1 MPLTDAHDFVARLPA
16 APVYD
21 LVVAGSG
28 AAGMA
33 AAIFAALNG
42 SRVLLLERTEYVGGT
57 SALSGGTTW
66 VPLTRFLGDTETED
80 SPDKVMR
87 FLDAA
92 VGEHSP
98 RAMRETFLKAGPDA
112 IHTLVDQTEV
122 QFRACA
128 YHPDYMA
135 DLDGF
140 TVNGRALEPLP
151 YAANHLGKNLKL
163 LRPPIPEF
171 TVLGGMMVNRADI
184 NQLLKRYRS
193 PRSFL
198 YTVSLVLR
206 YWRDRLVHGQAAR
219 SVMGHA
225 LIARMLASAL
235 KQGVDISINT
245 DMTQLQT
252 DDTGAV
258 SAVTIRQGP
267 ETRTVKV
274 RGGVILAGGGF
285 GRDPEKRH
293 TLYPAGIGDYSPTAP
308 GSTGQ
313 EHEQALAL
321 GAYLG
326 EQGDQPAFW
335 APCSVRRRKDG
346 STAVFPHFVFDRSK
360 PGTLCVDQQGRRFVN
375 ESLSYHE
382 FGKAQFNGGDS
393 THPAWIVC
401 DAAAIACY
409 GLGMVRLGGDDVR
422 PYLADGYLLSGATL
436 AELAG
441 RMGVDAVNLEAA
453 VAQMNEAARTGED
466 TLFQRGSTVYQRV
479 NGDADHGPNPTLGP
493 LVQAPFYAVKLY
505 PCDIGSARGLVGD
518 TDARLLRRDGS
529 VIGGLYACGN
539 DLDSIMG
546 GKYPGPGITIGPG
559 IVFGYL
565 AARHASQR
573 AREQVQ

>member
-16 APVYD
+16 EPVYD

-66 VPLTRFLGDTETED
+66 VPLTRFLQATETED
-80 SPDKVMR
+80 SPDKVMQ

-98 RAMRETFLKAGPDA
+98 RAMREAFLKAGPEA
-112 IHTLVDQTEV
+112 IHTLVDRTEV
-122 QFRACA
+122 QFKACA

-135 DLDGF
+135 DLEGF

-151 YAANHLGKNLKL
+151 YAANHLGRNLKL

-184 NQLLKRYRS
+184 NQLLNRYKS

-225 LIARMLASAL
+225 LIARMLSSAVKL
-235 KQGVDISINT
+235 GIDISVNT
-245 DMTQLQT
+245 EMTRLHT
-252 DDTGAV
+252 DETGD
-258 SAVTIRQGP
+258 VTAIDVCQGT
-267 ETRTVKV
+267 ETRTVRV
-274 RGGVILAGGGF
+274 QGGVILAGGGF
-285 GRDPEKRH
+285 GRDPEKRRS
-293 TLYPAGIGDYSPTAP
+293 LYPAGIGTYSPTAP

-313 EHEQALAL
+313 EHDQALAL
-321 GAYLG
+321 GAHWG

-335 APCSVRRRKDG
+335 APCSVRQRADG

-360 PGTLCVDQQGRRFVN
+360 PGTLCVDRSGRRFVN

-382 FGKAQFNGGDS
+382 FGKAQFKGDG
-393 THPAWIVC
+393 TNPAWIVC
-401 DAAAIACY
+401 DAAAIAKY
-409 GLGMVRLGGDDVR
+409 GLGMVRLGGDDIR

-441 RMGVDAVNLEAA
+441 KMAVDAGHLEAA

-466 TLFQRGSTVYQRV
+466 TRFQRGSTVYQRV
-479 NGDADHGPNPTLGP
+479 NGDANHGPNPTLGP
-493 LVQAPFYAVKLY
+493 VTQAPFYAVKLH

-546 GKYPGPGITIGPG
+546 GRYPGPGITIGPG

-565 AARHASQR
+565 AARHASRR
-573 AREQVQ
+573 AKEQQQ